1 MLLGPKIA
9 VIGAGSLRAGV
20 PILAS
25 LANLPLAPET
35 RLSLHDENDEA
46 LDLFDRLARVFSA
59 TKDLEL
65 SIQTADDLEHALD
78 GASVAILAFG
88 LGRSAP
94 KAQAWI
100 RTCEDAHP
108 RTTTMVRATLLHPKF
123 EVINEWLYGLETAPI
138 LVNIVSPAELSS
150 QLIAAEAFHLDWPP
164 PLRQDRRVPTAH
176 QVLRWIRG
184 DDLPYE
190 PLDENAESPLVSAL
204 LDAKPLPENRFN
216 PRAVATW
223 MAELGAA
230 CPGSVPQALLAD

>member
-35 RLSLHDENDEA
+35 RLSLHDEHDEA
-46 LDLFDRLARVFSA
+46 LDLFDRLARVFAA
-59 TKDLEL
+59 TNDLEL
-65 SIQTADDLEHALD
+65 SIQAADDLDHALD

-88 LGRSAP
+88 LGRSAA
-94 KAQAWI
+94 KAEAWI
-100 RTCEDAHP
+100 STCGEASP
-108 RTTTMVRATLLHPKF
+108 RTASMVRSTLLHPKF
-123 EVINEWLYGLETAPI
+123 EAINEWLYGLETTPI
-138 LVNIVSPAELSS
+138 LVNLVSPAELSS
-150 QLIAAEAFHLDWPP
+150 QLLTGEAFHLHWPP
-164 PLRQDRRVPTAH
+164 PLGQNHRVTTAH

-190 PLDENAESPLVSAL
+190 PLKQNAESPLVSAL
-204 LDAKPLPENRFN
+204 LDAKPAPENRFN
-216 PRAVATW
+216 SQAVATW
-223 MAELGAA
+223 MAELGDA